1 MLDYIPKGP
10 NGATGFGDL
19 FGFEPPA
26 EPSNIA
32 GLRVAMPTPCLNC
45 TRNVATIAPGKGPHK
60 ASLRCTACM
69 RFRGWVSVETFN
81 FISDLVRRLGR
92 PVEPIV
98 VRTPPDG
105 GESEAVHQ
113 PQPKG
118 I

>member
-1 MLDYIPKGP
+1 MSEYNP
-10 NGATGFGDL
+10 NAPQAQQISADL

-26 EPSNIA
+26 EPRNIV

-69 RFRGWVSVETFN
+69 RFRGWVSIETFN
-81 FISDLVRRLGR
+81 FISDLVRLHGR

-98 VRTPPDG
+98 VRTPRDG
-105 GESEAVHQ
+105 GGDEAVHQ
-113 PQPKG
+113 TEPNRS
-118 I
+118 